1 MALLVAIFVGLV
13 FLDGTERWIVIAVG
27 ALVEVVELTVMLRY
41 SRRRR
46 PAVGSQTM
54 VGRAAVAATDC
65 APHGQVRIDG
75 EIWSASCPGGCVA
88 GDPVTVT
95 AVDGLI
101 LTVAPAAGR

>member
-1 MALLVAIFVGLV
+1 MALLTAIFIGLV
-13 FLDGTERWIVIAVG
+13 FLEGTARWVVIAIG

-46 PAVGSQTM
+46 PAVGSQTL
-54 VGRAAVAATDC
+54 VGRRAVAAADC
-65 APHGQVRIDG
+65 TPHGQVRIDG
-75 EIWSASCPGGCVA
+75 EIWSASCPAGCRA

-95 AVDGLI
+95 EVDGLI